1 MIISI
6 DIVMFKNQIKVAQDL
21 ILSRFCWPIA
31 FLCEHKLPRKV
42 DLDLDFVQDQF
53 IQAPVEGGDPR
64 GVKVRQRVLHQAW
77 RSTESYR
84 WLKIYEDGGDLA
96 GGDGDDG
103 GDLADGKKMVVVYN
117 CII

>member
-1 MIISI
+1 M
-6 DIVMFKNQIKVAQDL
+6 
-21 ILSRFCWPIA
+21 
-31 FLCEHKLPRKV
+31 
-42 DLDLDFVQDQF
+42 DLDLDLVQDQF

-84 WLKIYEDGGDLA
+84 WLKIYEEFGDLA

-103 GDLADGKKMVVVYN
+103 GDLVWWEKDGGGV
-117 CII
+117 

>member
-1 MIISI
+1 MEGGYRFLLKI
-6 DIVMFKNQIKVAQDL
+6 DL
-21 ILSRFCWPIA
+21 L
-31 FLCEHKLPRKV
+31 KLLWKV

-84 WLKIYEDGGDLA
+84 WLKIYENGGDLA

-103 GDLADGKKMVVVYN
+103 GDLVWWEKDGGGV
-117 CII
+117 